1 MTIALQVMEVSV
13 LVNVLF
19 VCLGNICRSP
29 SAEGVFRAYVEREGL
44 SDHIAIDSAGTGNW
58 HVGHSPDFRAQAAA
72 KRRGIDLSELR
83 ARVART
89 EDFYR
94 FDYVLAMDHEN
105 LSDLSRICPPGRK
118 DRLALFLDFAPAL
131 GQRQV
136 PDPYYGGAQ
145 GFEHMLD
152 LIEGGSREL
161 LAHIR
166 RTHL

>member
-1 MTIALQVMEVSV
+1 MV

-29 SAEGVFRAYVEREGL
+29 SAEGVFRAHVQREGL
-44 SDHIAIDSAGTGNW
+44 SDLIAVDSAGTGDW
-58 HVGHSPDFRAQAAA
+58 HVGHSPDSRARAAA
-72 KRRGIDLSELR
+72 KRRGVDLSGIR
-83 ARVART
+83 ARVARP
-89 EDFYR
+89 EDFHH

-105 LSDLSRICPPGRK
+105 LADLSRICPPGK
-118 DRLALFLDFAPAL
+118 EDRLALFLDFAPAL

-136 PDPYYGGAQ
+136 PDPYYGGSQ
-145 GFEHMLD
+145 GFEDMLD